1 MKYLDEPI
9 ITHLTDTDVYK
20 LNMMQLIWKKWC
32 DTPVV
37 NGMNNRTRSVRLA
50 EIIPEEALREQLD
63 HIMTLRFLPQELDY
77 LESFRL
83 EDGRPQFKPAFIH
96 EHLATFELPSYDL
109 SKTMDGQYRLLF
121 PGPWERA
128 MLWETLGMS
137 TVNHLRNF
145 YTLQARGKS
154 MADLYDEGRRRRDQ
168 KIDLLNGYPYL
179 RYMEFGTRR
188 RYCFDWQDET
198 VAAMKA
204 GLRYG
209 QMTGTSNVCLAQK
222 HGLRPQGTQAHEL
235 FMAYMRLFGID
246 PDAIRAS
253 QRKVLEDWFALYGHS
268 LSVALTD
275 TVGSDFFF
283 RMMTEELARLWKG
296 LRQDSGDPFVFG
308 EKAIRFYEQYGI
320 DPLTKLLVFS
330 DGLDL
335 DLMFR
340 LYDRF
345 ASRIQVAF
353 GWGTNLTNDL
363 GLDPISIVIKLI
375 QILGFGTVK
384 LPDNLDKATGS
395 PEDIALMRPIFGHTH
410 DNRQA
415 CVY

>member
-1 MKYLDEPI
+1 MKYLNEPI

-20 LNMMQLIWKKWC
+20 FNMMQLIWKKWRG
-32 DTPVV
+32 TSVV
-37 NGMNNRTRSVRLA
+37 NGMNNRTRSVCLA

-63 HIMTLRFLPQELDY
+63 HTMKLRFSPEELDN
-77 LESFRL
+77 LESFTL
-83 EDGRPQFKPAFIH
+83 EGGRPQFERAFVR
-96 EHLATFELPSYDL
+96 EHLATFELPPYELRKMD
-109 SKTMDGQYRLLF
+109 DGQYSLLF

-137 TVNHLRNF
+137 TVIHLRNF
-145 YTLQARGKS
+145 YTLQAQGKS
-154 MADLYDEGRRRRDQ
+154 MVDLYEEGRRRRDQ
-168 KIDLLNGYPYL
+168 KIDWLNGYPGL
-179 RYMEFGTRR
+179 RFMEFATRR
-188 RYCFDWQDET
+188 RFCFDWQEET
-198 VAAMKA
+198 LCAMKD

-209 QMTGTSNVCLAQK
+209 QMTGTSNVWLARK

-235 FMAYMRLFGID
+235 FMAYMRLFGLD
-246 PDAIRAS
+246 PDAIRGS
-253 QRKVLEDWFALYGHS
+253 QRKVLEDWFELYGHS
-268 LSVALTD
+268 LSIALTD
-275 TVGSDFFF
+275 TVGTDFFF
-283 RMMTEELARLWKG
+283 RMMTEDLARLWKG

-308 EKAIRFYEQYGI
+308 EKAIRFYQQYGI

-335 DLMFR
+335 ELMFR

-353 GWGTNLTNDL
+353 GWGTNLSNDM
-363 GLDPISIVIKLI
+363 GLDSISLVIKLI
-375 QILGFGTVK
+375 QILGLGTVK

-395 PEDIALMRPIFGHTH
+395 PEDVGLMRGIFGHTH
-410 DNRQA
+410 DNRQV

>member
-1 MKYLDEPI
+1 MQHLDEPI

-20 LNMMQLIWKKWC
+20 INMMQLIWEKWRG
-32 DTPVV
+32 TPVV
-37 NGMNNRTRSVRLA
+37 NGMNNRTRTVRLA
-50 EIIPEEALREQLD
+50 EIIPEQALREQLD
-63 HIMTLRFLPQELDY
+63 HIQSLRFSKPGLDY
-77 LESFRL
+77 LEGFRL

-96 EHLATFELPSYDL
+96 EHLATFQLPPYEL
-109 SKTMDGQYRLLF
+109 SKTEDGQYRLLF

-145 YTLQARGKS
+145 YTLQARGLS
-154 MADLYDEGRRRRDQ
+154 LADLYEEGRRRLDS
-168 KIDLLNGYPYL
+168 KIDLLNGYPFL
-179 RYMEFGTRR
+179 RFMEFGTRR
-188 RYCFDWQDET
+188 RFCFGWQDDVVGEL
-198 VAAMKA
+198 KSR
-204 GLRYG
+204 LLYG
-209 QMTGTSNVCLAQK
+209 QMTGTSNIWLAMK
-222 HGLRPQGTQAHEL
+222 HDLRPQGTQAHEL

-253 QRKVLEDWFALYGHS
+253 QRKVLEDWFALYGYS
-268 LSVALTD
+268 LSIALTD

-283 RMMTEELARLWKG
+283 RMMTELLARLWKG

-308 EKAIRFYEQYGI
+308 EKAIRFYQQYGI

-335 DLMFR
+335 DLMIR
-340 LYDRF
+340 LYERF

-363 GLDPISIVIKLI
+363 GLDPISLVVKLI
-375 QILGFGTVK
+375 EILGVGTVK
-384 LPDNLDKATGS
+384 LSDNLEKATGS
-395 PEDIALMRPIFGHTH
+395 PEDIAFMRPIFGHSH
-410 DNRQA
+410 NNRQA